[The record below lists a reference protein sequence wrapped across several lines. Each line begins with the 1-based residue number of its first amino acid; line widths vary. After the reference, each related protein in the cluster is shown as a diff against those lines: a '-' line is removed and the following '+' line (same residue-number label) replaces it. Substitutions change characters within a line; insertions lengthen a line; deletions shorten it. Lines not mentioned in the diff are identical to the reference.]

1 METPKPEQLFD
12 IITKEA
18 LVNVKMSAGYYRRIQ
33 EATAFFVKGKTS
45 EQINNAHEQIRN
57 QSHSEDWVKH
67 YETMLI
73 LCKEFENMAK
83 EQGFVK
89 KVTAE
94 EMRELLDSEL

>member
-1 METPKPEQLFD
+1 METPKSEQLFD

-18 LVNVKMSAGYYRRIQ
+18 LVSVKMSAGYYRRIQ
-33 EATAFFVKGKTS
+33 EATASFVKGKTP
-45 EQINNAHEQIRN
+45 EQINEAHEQIRK
-57 QSHSEDWVKH
+57 QTYTDEWVKH